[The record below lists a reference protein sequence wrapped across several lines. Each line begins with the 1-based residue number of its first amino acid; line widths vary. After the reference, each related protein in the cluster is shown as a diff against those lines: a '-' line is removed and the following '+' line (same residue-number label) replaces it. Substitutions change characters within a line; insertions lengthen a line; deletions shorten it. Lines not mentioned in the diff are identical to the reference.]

1 MKVKFKDQA
10 LETEIILPDVGKDAP
25 EFRLVKSDLTE
36 AKLSD
41 YRGKRVILNIFPS
54 IDTPTCATSVQTFN
68 QKMAELNNTVV
79 LCISIDLPFAQSRFC
94 SVENINNVETLSG
107 FRSNFGKDYGVRLN
121 DSPLEGLY
129 TRAIVVIDE
138 NGKVVYNQVV
148 EEISSEPD
156 YEGALVVIK

>member
-10 LETEIILPDVGKDAP
+10 IETEITLPDVGKDAP
-25 EFRLVKSDLTE
+25 EFRLVKSDLAE

-54 IDTPTCATSVQTFN
+54 IDTPTCATSVRTFN
-68 QKMAELNNTVV
+68 QKMSELNNTIT

-94 SVENINNVETLSG
+94 SAENINNVETLSG

-129 TRAIVVIDE
+129 ARAIVVIDE

-148 EEISSEPD
+148 EEIASEPD
-156 YEGALVVIK
+156 YEGALVAIK